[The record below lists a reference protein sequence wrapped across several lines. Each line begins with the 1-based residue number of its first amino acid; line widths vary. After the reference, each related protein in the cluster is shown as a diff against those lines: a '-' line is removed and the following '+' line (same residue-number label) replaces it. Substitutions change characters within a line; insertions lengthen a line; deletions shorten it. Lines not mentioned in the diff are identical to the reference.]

1 MINTE
6 ISCIYASCADVPEYG
21 CIYADGFGAFN
32 ATFGA
37 ADCVTYGGTPCEEPV
52 AAEVLTITT
61 TVCDA
66 ASSVQMTGPWW
77 GWDPNAGPAASD
89 NGDGTWTFTF
99 DPAPTDNMEYL
110 LVVDGVQ
117 EDLVASSTASEDW
130 SCAPITDYWSYAN
143 RQWVV
148 GSGDVSN
155 VYGQCGDCVEIVLG
169 CMYSNADNYNALAND
184 DDGSCLFAADCL
196 GDLDGD
202 GLAGTSDLLLLLSGF
217 GNVCE

>member
-1 MINTE
+1 
-6 ISCIYASCADVPEYG
+6 
-21 CIYADGFGAFN
+21 
-32 ATFGA
+32 
-37 ADCVTYGGTPCEEPV
+37 
-52 AAEVLTITT
+52 
-61 TVCDA
+61 
-66 ASSVQMTGPWW
+66 
-77 GWDPNAGPAASD
+77 
-89 NGDGTWTFTF
+89 
-99 DPAPTDNMEYL
+99 MEYL

-184 DDGSCLFAADCL
+184 DDGSCLFAADCV
-196 GDLDGD
+196 GDLEGD